1 MRGLIALAVLTIPSA
16 PSVAGTKVLA
26 TKKISFEACVASIQE
41 VATQLGTAPVNIVET
56 TILRVVRFNTND
68 GSGKSILV
76 TCSKPDE
83 KMVINESW

>member
-1 MRGLIALAVLTIPSA
+1 MKIPTALAVLMISA
-16 PSVAGTKVLA
+16 LPALAGTKVVA
-26 TKKISFEACVASIQE
+26 TKSMSFEACIASIQE
-41 VATQLGTAPVNIVET
+41 VATKLATAPVNIVET

-76 TCSKPDE
+76 TCSRPDQ

>member
-1 MRGLIALAVLTIPSA
+1 MRALIALAMLAVLSM

-26 TKKISFEACVASIQE
+26 TKKMNFDACIATIQE
-41 VATQLGTAPVNIVET
+41 VATQLGTAPLNIVET
-56 TILRVVRFNTND
+56 AILRVVRFNTND

>member
-1 MRGLIALAVLTIPSA
+1 MKHWIFAVALTIAAA
-16 PSVAGTKVLA
+16 PASAGTRVVETKKMSFEQCVFTIQHVA
-26 TKKISFEACVASIQE
+26 TK
-41 VATQLGTAPVNIVET
+41 LGTAPINIVET

-76 TCSKPDE
+76 TCSKPDQ